1 MISSQDIEQ
10 FIPFIKPLFDGLRA
24 ARDFFRRDRR
34 PEHAIG
40 IPQKTLIL
48 LPDVHTHALRW
59 CLGKAGEKEAMQ
71 ISGSLQGTNTSRYAV
86 RAADIKLLEPTRVAV
101 LTQTITIGDPESGMH
116 STWHLIPAG
125 HIGELSF
132 MFFVTPVVGTPG
144 RPLTATI
151 SVLDQF
157 GNEHVMRDLQFKF
170 MGPEKLP

>member
-1 MISSQDIEQ
+1 MIGCRRTQPISSAEFIAGLGPAAWPCIARAQQPALPVIGFLRQDIEQ
-10 FIPFIKPLFDGLRA
+10 FIPFIKALFDGLRA

-40 IPQKTLIL
+40 IPQNTLIL

-125 HIGELSF
+125 HIGEVSF
-132 MFFVTPVVGTPG
+132 MF
-144 RPLTATI
+144 L
-151 SVLDQF
+151 
-157 GNEHVMRDLQFKF
+157 
-170 MGPEKLP
+170 